1 MSTRL
6 QVVVQEAELRE
17 IRRAARRQGMTLS
30 EWVRRSLRE
39 ARRTLPARDP
49 GLKLAV
55 LRAAL
60 EHSAPA
66 PDIEQMLAEIETG
79 YQSGPAR

>member
-6 QVVVQEAELRE
+6 QVILQDSELRE
-17 IRRAARRQGMTLS
+17 IRRAARRQRMTVS

-39 ARRTLPARDP
+39 ARRGVSARDP
-49 GLKLAV
+49 ERKLEI
-55 LRAAL
+55 LRAAI

-66 PDIEQMLAEIETG
+66 PDIEQMLAEIERG
-79 YQSGPAR
+79 YRSGPPS

>member
-17 IRRAARRQGMTLS
+17 IRRVARQERMTVS
-30 EWVRRSLRE
+30 EWVRRSLRQ
-39 ARRTLPARDP
+39 ARRAVSTQDP
-49 GLKLAV
+49 DRKLEV

-66 PDIEQMLAEIETG
+66 PDIEQMLAEIERG
-79 YQSGPAR
+79 YASGPTA